1 MEQSIEREEN
11 LLNIF
16 WPAMFVVGVAFALGI
31 IIYGVDSVA
40 PGVHDAFHDFRHV
53 IGMPCH

>member
-1 MEQSIEREEN
+1 MEKIFEKEV
-11 LLNIF
+11 LLKALF
-16 WPAMFVVGVAFALGI
+16 PALVVVAMAFTMVVIA
-31 IIYGVDSVA
+31 YGVESVA

>member
-1 MEQSIEREEN
+1 MERILTGVN
-11 LLNIF
+11 GNAMLLQALMVVIF
-16 WPAMFVVGVAFALGI
+16 AVMTVTIAFGVET
-31 IIYGVDSVA
+31 VA